1 MLLIFSILL
10 ILSHMFS
17 NFFGN
22 PLDGSSNGQKD
33 QNEAMDTRI
42 KTQFWNNW
50 PLGNG
55 ELTVLP

>member
-17 NFFGN
+17 TFFGN

-33 QNEAMDTRI
+33 QNEAVVKMKD
-42 KTQFWNNW
+42 QN
-50 PLGNG
+50 
-55 ELTVLP
+55 TVLE